1 MFLQQKNRKKLSVKL
16 LLVSLLVLVSL
27 FAVLGIS
34 CQQEKTPPSSIPVT
48 TGWKADGVISGGEY
62 LGAVR
67 YGDFEIHW
75 NSDGEFI
82 YAGIKARTEGHVA
95 VGFKPTTKMLDADM
109 VFGFVK
115 DGEVSIFDMF
125 ADAVVGS
132 HPPDTELGGSND
144 ILEFGGSEEGGFTTI
159 EFKRALNTGDE
170 YDKELTEG
178 VNKII
183 WSYGGTDEVSQRHTS
198 RGSGEITL

>member
-1 MFLQQKNRKKLSVKL
+1 MFLQPKHRKILSVKL
-16 LLVSLLVLVSL
+16 LLVSLLVLISL
-27 FAVLGIS
+27 LAVLGIS
-34 CQQEKTPPSSIPVT
+34 CQQEKTPPSSGPVT
-48 TGWKADGVISGGEY
+48 MEWKADGVISAGEY
-62 LGAVR
+62 LGAAR
-67 YGDFEIHW
+67 YGDYEIHW

-82 YAGIKARTEGHVA
+82 YVGIKARTDGFVA

-115 DGEVSIFDMF
+115 DGKVSVFDMF

-132 HPPDTELGGSND
+132 HPLDTDLGGTSD

-183 WSYGGTDEVSQRHTS
+183 WSYGGTDGVTQRHTS